1 MRRNI
6 QDEEETGDEKEKEE
20 CTQRKENKKKKNN
33 KRVQDFQEEDL
44 KVSEDILRE
53 GSPVYSL
60 SAAPSPA
67 PSEGSFQTS
76 AIRR

>member
-1 MRRNI
+1 MKKKQEMKKRKKNKN
-6 QDEEETGDEKEKEE
+6 GGK

-44 KVSEDILRE
+44 KVSKDILRE
-53 GSPVYSL
+53 GSPVDSL